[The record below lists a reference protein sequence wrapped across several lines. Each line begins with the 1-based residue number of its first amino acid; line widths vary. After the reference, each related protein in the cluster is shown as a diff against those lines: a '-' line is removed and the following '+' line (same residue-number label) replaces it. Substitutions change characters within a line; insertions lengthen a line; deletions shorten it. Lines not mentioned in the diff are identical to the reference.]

1 MGVALIK
8 PRVLGKG
15 TDQVYLDTSL
25 LPLQET
31 MRSIDGNTKWTQ
43 IWTHIS
49 GKTRHL
55 GSRVG
60 ETGEKVEI
68 VGSPL
73 TVGSGRSMTQPDEI
87 CEWRDRRDSNPK
99 SKCSQVVDSHKLKE
113 FPKEQWT
120 QIWTHFSDEDRQML
134 SQIVDRWGSLSDE
147 LKRAVL
153 RVVG

>member
-1 MGVALIK
+1 MALIK

-99 SKCSQVVDSHKLKE
+99 LDDAQSQSDKGIPPLSPEAL
-113 FPKEQWT
+113 T
-120 QIWTHFSDEDRQML
+120 QILTHFSGKDRQML
-134 SQIVDRWGSLSDE
+134 TQIVKRWGSLSDE

>member
-1 MGVALIK
+1 
-8 PRVLGKG
+8 
-15 TDQVYLDTSL
+15 
-25 LPLQET
+25 

-43 IWTHIS
+43 IWTQIS
-49 GKTRHL
+49 GKTCHL

-68 VGSPL
+68 AVTPL
-73 TVGSGRSMTQPDEI
+73 TVGFGRSLTQSYEI

-99 SKCSQVVDSHKLKE
+99 LDDAQSQSDKGIPPLSPEAL
-113 FPKEQWT
+113 T
-120 QIWTHFSDEDRQML
+120 QILTQISDSDRRML
-134 SQIVDRWGSLSDE
+134 SHIVERWGALSEE